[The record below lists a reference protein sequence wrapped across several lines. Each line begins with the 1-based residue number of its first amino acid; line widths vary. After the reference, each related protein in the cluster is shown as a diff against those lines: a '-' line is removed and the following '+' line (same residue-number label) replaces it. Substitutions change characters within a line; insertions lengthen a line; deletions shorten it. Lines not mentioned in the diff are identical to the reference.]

1 MYKNNPWYTIFSNLA
16 AYQLSLTDPLF
27 SAKLIEE
34 IRIKLEQVAIDRA
47 HKDVLYDLQVP
58 YLQNEREEL
67 QTELRESMSTNPS
80 TMERGIYLLKKEE
93 ESYNI
98 DVPELSDVLD
108 EILPKKL
115 WNNDI
120 SGVKSAIMS
129 YASGSGSL
137 SSIDD
142 AINSTLGANTS
153 TDTSGMD
160 DTEIL
165 DISVKYHNSRYSSVE
180 NYNFGDFL
188 FQASIHKDFES
199 ILSNRRIVV
208 KKLESLGIDPLVINL
223 VRILVE
229 DSTTS
234 DLEKICDDYLDIMK
248 RYRGEIDGLITS
260 AEELDDGTFNQIR
273 DAIESANPGKKITL
287 ERLVDPGLQS
297 GFIVKAGVQRFDFSL
312 ATVIHQGR
320 MSVGTV

>member
-1 MYKNNPWYTIFSNLA
+1 
-16 AYQLSLTDPLF
+16 
-27 SAKLIEE
+27 
-34 IRIKLEQVAIDRA
+34 
-47 HKDVLYDLQVP
+47 
-58 YLQNEREEL
+58 
-67 QTELRESMSTNPS
+67 MSTNPS
-80 TMERGIYLLKKEE
+80 TMERGIYLLKQEE

-108 EILPKKL
+108 EILPIKL

-120 SGVKSAIMS
+120 SLVKSAIIS

-142 AINSTLGANTS
+142 AINNTLDANPS
-153 TDTSGMD
+153 TDISGMD
-160 DTEIL
+160 DKEIL

-180 NYNFGDFL
+180 NYNFRDFL
-188 FQASIHKDFES
+188 AQATLDKDFES

-208 KKLESLGIDPLVINL
+208 KKLQSLGIDPLVINL

-229 DSTTS
+229 DGTTIE
-234 DLEKICDDYLDIMK
+234 LEKICQDYLDIMK

-260 AEELDDGTFNQIR
+260 AEQLDDSTFNQIR